1 MKTPAGKL
9 FRQKNI
15 ELFSESDDSDFE
27 NDEVENESEN
37 DEAKNEELKFKL
49 KFRK

>member
-9 FRQKNI
+9 FRQENI

-27 NDEVENESEN
+27 NDEVEKINRI
-37 DEAKNEELKFKL
+37 ALRVK
-49 KFRK
+49 